1 MKKLSFQYETHLSFS
16 KKITRHFFV
25 LRFMPLNT
33 SAQKIC
39 SAEYFVKPQEHI
51 DVNTDCFGNTTVI
64 GRMVAPHEDFHFS
77 ISGIA
82 FTDVN
87 AVGAESLH
95 PVYKYASP
103 YTQATDAIIGYY
115 KEKLSEK
122 LDAKMTNVE
131 KAAVIMETVYKDFS
145 YCPGVTTV
153 KTTASEALAIGQGVC
168 QDYAHICI
176 ALLRYAKVP
185 ARYVAGLL
193 LGEGATHAW
202 AEVYEQDRWVGIDP
216 THNRMVDD
224 DYIKISQGRDYGDCM
239 VERGTFVGI
248 AEQLQEVH
256 ARVEA
261 L

>member
-1 MKKLSFQYETHLSFS
+1 MKKLSFQYETQLSFS

-39 SAEYFVKPQEHI
+39 SAEYSVAPQEHI

-64 GRMVAPHEDFHFS
+64 GRMIAPHDDFHFS
-77 ISGIA
+77 INGIA
-82 FTDVN
+82 FSDIT
-87 AVGAESLH
+87 AVGAEPLH

-103 YTQATDAIIGYY
+103 YTQAADIITRYY
-115 KEKLSEK
+115 KEKLLER
-122 LDAKMTNVE
+122 LAPEMMNVE
-131 KAAVIMETVYKDFS
+131 KAALIMERVFEDFS
-145 YCPGVTTV
+145 YCPGATTV

-185 ARYVAGLL
+185 ARYVAGLM

-202 AEVYEQDRWVGIDP
+202 VEVYEQDRWVGIDP